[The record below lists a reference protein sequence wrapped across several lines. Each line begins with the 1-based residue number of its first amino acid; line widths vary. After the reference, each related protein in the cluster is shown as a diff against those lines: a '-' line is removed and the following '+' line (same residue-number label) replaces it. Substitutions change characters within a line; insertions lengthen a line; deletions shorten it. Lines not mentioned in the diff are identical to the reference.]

1 MPNTNQEPMRYW
13 PSEYNRCR
21 EIETPY
27 RKLYGH
33 IQFWSNETT
42 RGFHNA
48 ILFLTTELNYPMPR
62 LLELLPSH
70 KLYKE
75 GMNGLYLSG
84 SVKSETKTS
93 CHILLRHYA
102 NIITLIHEYAHHI
115 AWLDRLKVSD
125 DFAIHHGADFLTIEK
140 MLLEMFHQAK
150 KEGRL

>member
-1 MPNTNQEPMRYW
+1 MSNTNQEPMDYW

-21 EIETPY
+21 EIEAPY
-27 RKLYGH
+27 RKLYRDIH
-33 IQFWSNETT
+33 FWGNEINREFQNTL
-42 RGFHNA
+42 
-48 ILFLTTELNYPMPR
+48 LFLTTELNYPMPR
-62 LLELLPSH
+62 LVRLTPTHYAWLE
-70 KLYKE
+70 
-75 GMNGLYLSG
+75 GVNGLYLNG
-84 SVKSETKTS
+84 KLKSDTKTS
-93 CHILLRHYA
+93 CRILLRNHA